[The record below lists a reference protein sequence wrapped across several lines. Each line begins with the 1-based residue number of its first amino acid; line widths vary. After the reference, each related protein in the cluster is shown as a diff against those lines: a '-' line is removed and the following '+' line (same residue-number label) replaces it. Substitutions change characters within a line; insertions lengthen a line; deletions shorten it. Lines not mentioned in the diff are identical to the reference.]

1 MRIHRYGDPILK
13 KKTEEVADFGEATA
27 KILDEMLESMYEFGG
42 VGLAANQV
50 GIPKRMLVID
60 TQSEEN
66 RVVLKLVNPYLT
78 SYSKE
83 KQTYEEGCLS
93 FPGITEKID
102 RPLKITVAAR
112 DAQGKKL
119 EINAEGFLAV
129 VLQHEID
136 HLDGVTF
143 VDRMSPARK
152 LMHIKELNELK
163 SETKKEMKQ
172 SK

>member
-1 MRIHRYGDPILK
+1 MYIHKYGDPILT
-13 KKTEEVADFGEATA
+13 KKTEDVTEFGDNIAA
-27 KILDEMLESMYEFGG
+27 ILDEMLEAMYEFGG

-50 GIPKRMLVID
+50 GISKRMLVAD
-60 TQSEEN
+60 TQTEEN
-66 RVVLKLVNPYLT
+66 RTILKLVNPYII
-78 SYSKE
+78 SHSKE

-102 RPLKITVAAR
+102 RYLSVKVSAR
-112 DAQGKKL
+112 DYSGKKL
-119 EINAEGFLAV
+119 EIDAEGFLAV
-129 VLQHEID
+129 ILQHEID

-163 SETKKEMKQ
+163 SETKKNLKRL
-172 SK
+172 K